1 MTRSLPLS
9 FAALA
14 FTIGAWAADGASPA
28 SPPPPNPFAIPGL
41 DLSLVPNPSSV
52 VEDFASP
59 FVEQHDL
66 EQVAFFRYYVA
77 RYDARAP
84 LPPGKPPIDLPDD
97 DAQGR
102 PLWFDPPAAGFDLLD
117 RLVLNLFMS
126 EQFASLDRLFDDWNS
141 PTQLRADGRWRL
153 TEFDAAFRIYFAGGP
168 AWDSSYQTLL
178 RWREKNPTS
187 RAAAI
192 AEAIYWN
199 AYAWNARGSGAAS
212 TVTDEGW
219 ALYSERLEKA
229 AAALAGSKGYASSS
243 PLWDYETILLARAV
257 DRPIA
262 ERLELFAQATKK
274 EKMFVAFYTATVEG
288 LTPKWGGDW
297 KLVDEFVRSAVAAS
311 KSSEGQSLYARLY
324 DRIDECDCGGFDL
337 LRDTLVTWPDLKR
350 GFDDLI
356 RLYPH
361 SGWNLNRYAAYACI
375 AKDREAYLSL
385 RARIGEAA
393 ILAAWPHNHS
403 LDLCDH
409 TFPAQPL

>member
-1 MTRSLPLS
+1 MRRSLALS
-9 FAALA
+9 IAGLAFAAS
-14 FTIGAWAADGASPA
+14 AWAADGASPA
-28 SPPPPNPFAIPGL
+28 SPSSANPFAIPGL
-41 DLSLVPNPSSV
+41 DLSLAPNAPSAG
-52 VEDFASP
+52 EDAASP
-59 FVEQHDL
+59 FVERHDL
-66 EQVAFFRYYVA
+66 EQVVFFRYYVA

-84 LPPGKPPIDLPDD
+84 LPPGKPSIDLSDS

-102 PLWFDPPAAGFDLLD
+102 PLWFDPSVAGFDLLG

-153 TEFDAAFRIYFAGGP
+153 TVFDAALSAYFGGGP
-168 AWDSSYQTLL
+168 AWDLSYRALQ

-192 AEAIYWN
+192 AESIYWMT
-199 AYAWNARGSGAAS
+199 YAWDARGSGYANS
-212 TVTDEGW
+212 VTDEGW
-219 ALYSERLEKA
+219 ALYRERLGKA
-229 AAALAGSKGYASSS
+229 AAALADSKGYASSS
-243 PLWDYETILLARAV
+243 PLWDYEAILLARAV

-274 EKMFVAFYTATVEG
+274 QKAFFASYSATVEG
-288 LTPKWGGDW
+288 LTLKWGGDW
-297 KLVDEFVRSAVAAS
+297 KIVDEFIRAAVES
-311 KSSEGQSLYARLY
+311 TKSTEGQSLYARLY
-324 DRIDECDCGGFDL
+324 MKVDECDCGGFDL
-337 LRDTLVTWPDLKR
+337 MRDTLVTWPDLKR
-350 GFDDLI
+350 GFDDLV

-375 AKDREAYLSL
+375 AKDRDTYLSL
-385 RARIGEAA
+385 RARIGGAP

-409 TFPAQPL
+409 TFPTQPL